1 MSKIILSLSLLIQ
14 NSSTLPS
21 QWGFYSHTQINKTAV
36 YTLPPEMFV
45 FYKSHI
51 DYLGDNAVNP
61 DKRRYIIPEEGQ
73 RHYIDMD
80 SYPDSLLKNMPFPF
94 REIEGLF
101 EPDFFSDNGTLPWN
115 LQKVYFQLREAFLQ
129 KDVTKILK
137 FSAESG
143 HYLGD
148 ANVPLHTTSN
158 YNGQLTGQYGIHGFW
173 ESRLPELFF
182 EHYNLFTGRADYLPN
197 TAETIWQH
205 ILMAHQA
212 VDSVLSLEKKV
223 SLDLPPEIKYSYS
236 KRGNT
241 FVKTYSVEYARAYHV
256 LLHGMVERQMKRSV
270 KLIGD
275 FWYTCWVD
283 AGQPS
288 LGDLADKNPTKESL
302 PRKISPI
309 FKTRPH

>member
-1 MSKIILSLSLLIQ
+1 
-14 NSSTLPS
+14 
-21 QWGFYSHTQINKTAV
+21 
-36 YTLPPEMFV
+36 FV
-45 FYKSHI
+45 FYKAHV
-51 DYLGDNAVNP
+51 DYLGENAVNP

-80 SYPDSLLKNMPFPF
+80 TYPDSLLQKMPFPF

-101 EPDFFSDNGTLPWN
+101 EPDFLSENGTLPWN
-115 LQKVYFQLREAFLQ
+115 LQKVYFQLKEAFLK
-129 KDVTKILK
+129 KDVSNILK
-137 FSAESG
+137 YSAESG

-182 EHYNLFTGRADYLPN
+182 ERYNLFTGKADYLPN
-197 TAETIWQH
+197 TSETIWRH
-205 ILMAHQA
+205 ILLANQA
-212 VDSVLSLEKKV
+212 VDSVLSLEKKL
-223 SLDLPPEIKYSYS
+223 SNELPIDLKYTYS
-236 KRGNT
+236 KRGNAI
-241 FVKTYSVEYARAYHV
+241 VKTYSVDYARAYHT

-270 KLIGD
+270 KLVGD

-283 AGQPS
+283 AGQPY
-288 LGDLADKNPTKESL
+288 LGDLLHEL
-302 PRKISPI
+302 PRKEPLPVKGSQP